1 MTREQRI
8 EIIRNRIEI
17 LEGRQRENRR
27 IIKKL
32 ERKIRQIENER

>member
-1 MTREQRI
+1 MTKEQRI
-8 EIIRNRIEI
+8 EIIKNRIEM
-17 LEGRQRENRR
+17 LEGRQRDNRR